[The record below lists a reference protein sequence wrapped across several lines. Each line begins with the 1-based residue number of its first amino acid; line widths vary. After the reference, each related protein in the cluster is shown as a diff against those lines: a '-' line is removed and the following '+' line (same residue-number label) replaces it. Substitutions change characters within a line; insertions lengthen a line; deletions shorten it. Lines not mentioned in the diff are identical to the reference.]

1 MMHSEQRSRAA
12 AALERLIFIRH
23 GETDWN
29 RDGRLQ
35 GQRDIPLNAKG
46 RDQALGAGRLL
57 QPLLSDAAAFSF
69 FSSPLQRARQ
79 TMLLV
84 RDACGLVPADAF
96 IIDDRLRELSF
107 GGWEGLTWRELRKND
122 PVAMQRRRLDR
133 WHFVPPQGE
142 SYALLRQ
149 RIQPWLEALNGNV
162 VVVAHGG
169 VARVLLVVL
178 GGFSHGD
185 AAGATIHQGR
195 LLVFR
200 GHALEWI

>member
-1 MMHSEQRSRAA
+1 MRSERPWRAA

-29 RDGRLQ
+29 REGRLQ

-57 QPLLSDAAAFSF
+57 QPLLSDAAAFTF
-69 FSSPLQRARQ
+69 CASPLQRARE

-84 RDACGLVPADAF
+84 RNASGLVPSDAF
-96 IIDDRLRELSF
+96 IMDDRLRELTF
-107 GGWEGLTWRELRKND
+107 GGWEGLTWREVREND
-122 PVAMQRRRLDR
+122 PIAAQRRRLDK

-142 SYALLRQ
+142 SYAMLRE
-149 RIQPWLEALNGNV
+149 RVQPWLETLNGNV
-162 VVVAHGG
+162 IAVAHGG
-169 VARVLLVVL
+169 VARVLLAVL
-178 GGFSHGD
+178 GGVSHDD
-185 AAGATIHQGR
+185 AAAATIHQGR

-200 GHALEWI
+200 GHAFEWI